1 MRGKQTAIERLI
13 LVGELKMRTI
23 KTLILSAAVALATVC
38 GPAFAQYPER
48 PVEFVVPWPPGDI
61 EDTLTR
67 MISDAFRKETGVPA
81 STVNIKGGGG
91 LVGATHVFNQPADGY
106 TVGAFTGNIL
116 SAHIIRGNATYD
128 RAEFEPL
135 AVIIGYGQVLAAKAD
150 APFNNL
156 SELAE
161 YAKSNDVTLG
171 ALGLNGPPALQ
182 TLRAAKELGFE
193 YKNIATY
200 DEATCQLLANGEVD
214 IMIGG
219 ATLRPCLVGGD
230 AKGIATLTVARIP
243 IYPDVPTLDEQV
255 PGIATPGWTGLFV
268 RKDTPQEARDVIA
281 RIAKEVVES
290 DEAQEI
296 AARVGAVVQWM
307 PKEEADVF
315 IDNFYNRFNSLLGN

>member
-1 MRGKQTAIERLI
+1 MK
-13 LVGELKMRTI
+13 TI
-23 KTLILSAAVALATVC
+23 TKVAASAALAFASLAGPALAE
-38 GPAFAQYPER
+38 YPER

-61 EDTLTR
+61 EDTITR
-67 MISDAFRKETGVPA
+67 MISEAFRNETGVPA

-91 LVGATHVFNQPADGY
+91 LVGATHVFSQPADGY
-106 TVGAFTGNIL
+106 TVGAFSGNIL

-128 RAEFEPL
+128 REEFEPL
-135 AVIIGYGQVLAAKAD
+135 AVIIGYGQILAANAN
-150 APFNNL
+150 APFSNL
-156 SELAE
+156 EELAE
-161 YAKSNDVTLG
+161 YAKSNEITLG

-182 TLRAAKELGFE
+182 TLKVANEMGFE
-193 YKNIATY
+193 FTNIATY

-219 ATLRPCLVGGD
+219 ATLRPCMISGE
-230 AKGIATLTVARIP
+230 AKGIASLTLARIP
-243 IYPDVPTLDEQV
+243 IYPDVETLDEQV

-296 AARVGAVVQWM
+296 GARVGAVVQWM
-307 PKEEADVF
+307 PKDEADVF
-315 IDNFYNRFNSLLGN
+315 IDSFYNRFVNLLAK

>member
-1 MRGKQTAIERLI
+1 MKSMTTI
-13 LVGELKMRTI
+13 LS
-23 KTLILSAAVALATVC
+23 SAAVALAAMTGV
-38 GPAFAQYPER
+38 ASAEYPER

-61 EDTLTR
+61 EDTITR

-106 TVGAFTGNIL
+106 TVGAFSGNIL

-135 AVIIGYGQVLAAKAD
+135 AVIIGYGQVLAADAD

-156 SELAE
+156 KELAE
-161 YAKSNDVTLG
+161 YAKSNEITLG

-182 TLRAAKELGFE
+182 TMKMAQEMGFE
-193 YKNIATY
+193 FTSVATY

-219 ATLRPCLVGGD
+219 ATLRPCMVNGE
-230 AKGIATLTVARIP
+230 AKGIASLTLARIP
-243 IYPDVPTLDEQV
+243 IYPDVETLDEQV

-296 AARVGAVVQWM
+296 GSRVGAVVQWM
-307 PKEEADVF
+307 PKDEADVF
-315 IDNFYNRFNSLLGN
+315 IDNFYNRFVNLLAK

>member
-1 MRGKQTAIERLI
+1 MKYTKKLLA
-13 LVGELKMRTI
+13 
-23 KTLILSAAVALATVC
+23 SAAIAMAAIA
-38 GPAFAQYPER
+38 GAASADYPER

-61 EDTLTR
+61 EDTITR

-81 STVNIKGGGG
+81 STINIKGGGG

-106 TVGAFTGNIL
+106 TVGAFSGNIL

-128 RAEFEPL
+128 RSDFEPL
-135 AVIIGYGQVLAAKAD
+135 AVIIGYGQILAADAD

-156 SELAE
+156 EELAE
-161 YAKSNDVTLG
+161 YAKSNEITLG

-182 TLRAAKELGFE
+182 TLKVANAMGFE
-193 YKNIATY
+193 FTNIATY

-219 ATLRPCLVGGD
+219 ATLRPCMMSGE
-230 AKGIATLTVARIP
+230 AKGIASLTLARVP
-243 IYPDVPTLDEQV
+243 IYPDVETLDEQV

-268 RKDTPQEARDVIA
+268 RKDTPQEARDVLI
-281 RIAKEVVES
+281 RVAKEVVES

-296 AARVGAVVQWM
+296 GARVGAVVQWM
-307 PKEEADVF
+307 PKDESDVF
-315 IDNFYNRFNSLLGN
+315 IDNFYNRFVNLLAK